1 MTTQQIQCIITL
13 AEEGSFSKAA
23 KKLFVTQ
30 PSISQLIKNM
40 ETQLGA
46 PLFDRSSSP
55 IQLTPIGQAYYDA
68 AKKILSTERELENRI
83 SDINNLKTGSLTIG
97 TTPFRGSV
105 SYTHLDVYKRQ
116 HHGNTNAKWN
126 QKSKYRGILIIFD
139 RIKTGKKTS

>member
-40 ETQLGA
+40 EMQLGA

-55 IQLTPIGQAYYDA
+55 IQLTPIGQE
-68 AKKILSTERELENRI
+68 KILKFFHI
-83 SDINNLKTGSLTIG
+83 ICDDI
-97 TTPFRGSV
+97 
-105 SYTHLDVYKRQ
+105 
-116 HHGNTNAKWN
+116 
-126 QKSKYRGILIIFD
+126 
-139 RIKTGKKTS
+139 

>member
-97 TTPFRGSV
+97 TFSWLLYASKKFCRFFEEIPGCKIRC
-105 SYTHLDVYKRQ
+105 
-116 HHGNTNAKWN
+116 HH
-126 QKSKYRGILIIFD
+126 R
-139 RIKTGKKTS
+139 

>member
-68 AKKILSTERELENRI
+68 AKKILSTERELETVFPI
-83 SDINNLKTGSLTIG
+83 LT
-97 TTPFRGSV
+97 T
-105 SYTHLDVYKRQ
+105 
-116 HHGNTNAKWN
+116 
-126 QKSKYRGILIIFD
+126 
-139 RIKTGKKTS
+139 

>member
-40 ETQLGA
+40 EMQLGA

-83 SDINNLKTGSLTIG
+83 SDINNLKTGSLTIVLLLSVA
-97 TTPFRGSV
+97 PVCSQKVLPLFRRNS
-105 SYTHLDVYKRQ
+105 RM
-116 HHGNTNAKWN
+116 
-126 QKSKYRGILIIFD
+126 
-139 RIKTGKKTS
+139 

>member
-40 ETQLGA
+40 EMQLGA

-55 IQLTPIGQAYYDA
+55 IQLTPIGLRCSQKNLIDGA
-68 AKKILSTERELENRI
+68 RI
-83 SDINNLKTGSLTIG
+83 RK
-97 TTPFRGSV
+97 PYFR
-105 SYTHLDVYKRQ
+105 Y
-116 HHGNTNAKWN
+116 
-126 QKSKYRGILIIFD
+126 
-139 RIKTGKKTS
+139 